1 MKSLT
6 ALCLVLAGML
16 SGVCIRDHFAPPT
29 VHAQDGFSSLSGCLT
44 AVPKAWGVFVGA
56 STYGMVFEDREGTL
70 RFLQRPVCSTT
81 SSTNDVPTSSVD
93 LQIERK

>member
-6 ALCLVLAGML
+6 VLSLVLGGML
-16 SGVCIRDHFAPPT
+16 CGVCIRDHVVPAT

-56 STYGMVFEDREGTL
+56 STYGMVFEDRDGTL
-70 RFLQRPVCSTT
+70 RFLQRPVCNTT
-81 SSTNDVPTSSVD
+81 SSRSNIPTSSVD